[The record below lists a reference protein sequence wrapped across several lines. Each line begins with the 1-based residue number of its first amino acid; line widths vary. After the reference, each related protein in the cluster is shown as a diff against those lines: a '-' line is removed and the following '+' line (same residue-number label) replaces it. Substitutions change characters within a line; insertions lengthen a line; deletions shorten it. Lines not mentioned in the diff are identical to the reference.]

1 MRTVYRLEGDRLK
14 PVGFG
19 KDLPRTCFHLSAAD
33 GVMWSIGAK
42 DLMAFDGKSWT
53 RID

>member
-1 MRTVYRLEGDRLK
+1 MGEDQAKACHRLTTG
-14 PVGFG
+14 
-19 KDLPRTCFHLSAAD
+19 D

-42 DLMAFDGKSWT
+42 DLMCFDSTAWT